1 MFRQLSSYHSVFFKL
16 NFNLKGKVSESVF
29 YLHQIN
35 NILSYVRKPKNKLPP
50 EVCGGKYCQ
59 ISVVGQQW
67 RSHLVKVIL
76 LQKKKQIYSRQEAGP
91 ISPSI
96 RFPNTVSTIFFL
108 QIQKPLLCRS
118 HLQAS
123 YWYHNEIK
131 GIKLALVLFCRCGS
145 SLKKRRKDCCTGC
158 QKVLISSYFPTG
170 KQSKQKLPCADLL

>member
-1 MFRQLSSYHSVFFKL
+1 MWWKVLSDL
-16 NFNLKGKVSESVF
+16 
-29 YLHQIN
+29 
-35 NILSYVRKPKNKLPP
+35 
-50 EVCGGKYCQ
+50 CGRAAVEKSFSQ
-59 ISVVGQQW
+59 SDFTVE
-67 RSHLVKVIL
+67 
-76 LQKKKQIYSRQEAGP
+76 KKQIYSRQEAGP

-170 KQSKQKLPCADLL
+170 KQSKQKLPCADLLWNSLNSDYKGSFWKRKEEKAINAHKPCFHCLLSAKNLNS